1 MVRGRTILYHILVWA
16 AIYLLWVLLFRS
28 YSVAIT
34 RTMTI
39 EFCYLLFITADYYSI
54 NNFAVPKLL
63 ARKRYGFFVAAV
75 VGTIAVSAGLR
86 AGVASYISR
95 HYFAAAGVGAGVAGQ
110 IDYGTLYLRSFF
122 NISLWVLVVT
132 IGKMLVERMQTEKQ
146 LELLEKERIRHE
158 LDYLKA
164 QINPHSLFNSLN
176 TIYGHIDKHNQIARN
191 ILLQFSELLRYQLYD
206 CAAEKV
212 SLVKEI
218 AYLQNYVAFQ
228 RLRKD
233 EKLIVTFDIGG
244 IEEGF
249 MIAALLLI
257 VLVENAFKFVS
268 SFSHRENKIT
278 IDIHTCGTILYSS
291 IVNTRE
297 LQPAAAVGHSNGI
310 GIANLRRR
318 LELLYN
324 TRYELKSDSDYDW
337 YETSLTINLS

>member
-1 MVRGRTILYHILVWA
+1 LGKADLLEKNTVWYHIFFWA
-16 AIYLLWVLLFRS
+16 GIYLLWVAVFRS
-28 YSVAIT
+28 YSIAIT

-39 EFCYLLFITADYYSI
+39 EFCYLLFITADYYVI
-54 NNFAVPKLL
+54 NLFVLPRLL
-63 ARKRYGFFVAAV
+63 MRKKYGVFVGAV
-75 VGTIAVSAGLR
+75 VLVIGGSALLR
-86 AGVASYISR
+86 AMLALEVNRLFFHATSAPGI
-95 HYFAAAGVGAGVAGQ
+95 G
-110 IDYGTLYLRSFF
+110 DLYLRSFL
-122 NISLWVLVVT
+122 NISLWVMAVT
-132 IGKMLVERMQTEKQ
+132 LARMLMERKQIHQQ
-146 LELLEKERIRHE
+146 LEVLEKERIKSE

-176 TIYGHIDKHNQIARN
+176 TIYGHIDKQNQVARN
-191 ILLQFSELLRYQLYD
+191 ILLQFSGLLRYQLYD

-212 SLVKEI
+212 SLAKEI

-233 EKLIVTFDIGG
+233 EKLIVTFDIGV
-244 IEEGF
+244 IEEGL
-249 MIAALLLI
+249 MIAPLLLI
-257 VLVENAFKFVS
+257 VLIENAFKFVS
-268 SFSHRENKIT
+268 SFSHKENKIT

-297 LQPAAAVGHSNGI
+297 LQTTTTAGHSNGI

-324 TRYELKSDSDYDW
+324 SRYELKSDSDYDW

>member
-1 MVRGRTILYHILVWA
+1 LKKNTVWYHIFFWA
-16 AIYLLWVLLFRS
+16 GIYLLWVAVFRS
-28 YSVAIT
+28 YSIAIT

-39 EFCYLLFITADYYSI
+39 EFCYLLFITADYYVI
-54 NNFAVPKLL
+54 NLFVLPRLL
-63 ARKRYGFFVAAV
+63 VRKKYGFFVGAV
-75 VGTIAVSAGLR
+75 VLVIGGSALLR
-86 AGVASYISR
+86 AMLALEVNRLFFHATSAPDIG
-95 HYFAAAGVGAGVAGQ
+95 
-110 IDYGTLYLRSFF
+110 DLYLRSFL
-122 NISLWVLVVT
+122 NISLWVMAVT
-132 IGKMLVERMQTEKQ
+132 LARMLIERKQIQQQ
-146 LELLEKERIRHE
+146 LEVLEKERIKSE

-176 TIYGHIDKHNQIARN
+176 TIYGHIDKQNQVARN
-191 ILLQFSELLRYQLYD
+191 ILLQFSGLLRYQLYD

-212 SLVKEI
+212 SLAKEI

-233 EKLIVTFDIGG
+233 EKLIVTFDIGV
-244 IEEGF
+244 IEEGL
-249 MIAALLLI
+249 MIAPLLLI
-257 VLVENAFKFVS
+257 VLIENAFKFVS
-268 SFSHRENKIT
+268 SFSHKENKIT

-297 LQPAAAVGHSNGI
+297 LQTTTTAGHSNGI

-324 TRYELKSDSDYDW
+324 SRYELKSDSDYDW